1 MSAAPRV
8 DRIVE
13 ALRKTVQDLSGMDPS
28 RLDPNAT
35 FLELGFDSLFLA
47 RANGA
52 FKKQFSVRLSTRQL
66 MEKTPTL
73 ASLGAYLDQ
82 ELPPPA
88 FAEAAP
94 PAPPPPPAGLPPVS
108 LAVPVA
114 AAGSAPLSML
124 SSPSPGSSA
133 V

>member
-8 DRIVE
+8 DRIVD

-82 ELPPPA
+82 ELPPTA
-88 FAEAAP
+88 FAEAAAASAASAAVSRIATGGP
-94 PAPPPPPAGLPPVS
+94 RCSCGRCWRCAPIG
-108 LAVPVA
+108 AVVPI
-114 AAGSAPLSML
+114 PWQ
-124 SSPSPGSSA
+124 
-133 V
+133 